1 MATTQN
7 SDSWRLSGES
17 ESNTGLVSL
26 GTRIFSL
33 EAAGQHGPLHPTHD
47 IKPRDFFFFLMNEE
61 SRNFYSMDG
70 ANTVT
75 PRHSLPTK

>member
-1 MATTQN
+1 MESLRATLDW
-7 SDSWRLSGES
+7 SPLARES
-17 ESNTGLVSL
+17 SPLRQLVSMAHYIPHMTL
-26 GTRIFSL
+26 NQGI
-33 EAAGQHGPLHPTHD
+33 
-47 IKPRDFFFFLMNEE
+47 FFFFLMNEE